1 MTSSL
6 ITNYDTSLQPIK
18 ELDGIFQLH
27 IRELQFRPDSDLV
40 HLYRNHFYNFDVFA
54 EEQFFRKGIQGD
66 SLDLFL
72 LVQEV
77 EYPELPLL
85 EFDPKL
91 KIQPIVEPYFKE
103 TWYSFEAQ
111 PTEINYNIGVPEPSS
126 WGIVMGLTLLALLFP
141 IKWLK
146 KYF

>member
-1 MTSSL
+1 MILNHT
-6 ITNYDTSLQPIK
+6 DKSLQPIN

-27 IRELQFRPDSDLV
+27 IRELQQRPDGDLV
-40 HLYRNHFYNFDVFA
+40 HLYWDSFYNFDVFA
-54 EEQFFRKGIQGD
+54 EEQFLRKGIQGD
-66 SLDLFL
+66 SLDLYL
-72 LVQEV
+72 LVQEI

-91 KIQPIVEPYFKE
+91 KIQPIVEPYFSE

-111 PTEINYNIGVPEPSS
+111 PTEVNYNIGVPEPNDF
-126 WGIVMGLTLLALLFP
+126 GLVMGLVLLALLFP

>member
-1 MTSSL
+1 MILNHT
-6 ITNYDTSLQPIK
+6 DKSLQPIN

-27 IRELQFRPDSDLV
+27 IRELQQRPDGDLV
-40 HLYRNHFYNFDVFA
+40 HLYWDSFYNFDVFA
-54 EEQFFRKGIQGD
+54 EEQFLRKGIQGD
-66 SLDLFL
+66 SLDLYL
-72 LVQEV
+72 LVQEI

-91 KIQPIVEPYFKE
+91 KIQPIVEPYFSE

-111 PTEINYNIGVPEPSS
+111 PTEVNYNIGVPEPNDL
-126 WGIVMGLTLLALLFP
+126 GLVMGLVLLALLFP